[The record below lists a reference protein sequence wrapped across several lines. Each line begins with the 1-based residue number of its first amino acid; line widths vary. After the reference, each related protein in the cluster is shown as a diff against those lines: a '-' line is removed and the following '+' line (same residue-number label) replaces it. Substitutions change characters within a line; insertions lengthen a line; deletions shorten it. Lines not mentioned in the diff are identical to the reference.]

1 MTQTKPSLLIV
12 EDNEL
17 NRDILKEI
25 LQNDYRLFLAEN
37 GMEGLRL
44 LRQHSADIALI
55 LLDLEMPVMNGYD
68 VLKAVRLDP
77 ELIRIPIVIITANDS
92 IEEEVR
98 CLKLGARDFI
108 RKPFNST
115 VAKLRIKS
123 LINMQKSVDTLSKVE
138 IDAET
143 DVYTFSAFLYYAKEL
158 LRNNPRTSY
167 TLSIT
172 HIKGFRGMRSLLGE
186 EAMEYV
192 KKEAA
197 FLRDCM
203 PAGSVCGRF
212 FLERF
217 IVLSPMLPY
226 GKEDRMEIYKDLSRK
241 ISANTNAK
249 IKIGVL
255 ENVDREKDL
264 TSLIEQAN
272 AALNSIQD
280 LYHTDI
286 CFVEP
291 DLIKQ
296 LENRYQIER
305 EMDNALKQGQFKIYF
320 QPKHRSDDGM
330 LIGAEA
336 LLRWI
341 HPELGFISPAVFIPV
356 FEQTGFIVDVDI
368 YAWEEVCRCQRK
380 WTDDGLNVVP
390 ISVNTS
396 RFDYT
401 IGDFH
406 EKLLEPIA
414 RHGVPNNLLH
424 IEVTESLLAELTKE
438 ALATLHSLR
447 DKGIKIELDDFGTG
461 YSSPQALVELPIDI
475 VKLDMSFV
483 RKLDDPR
490 EQQLMKGCVFLFKS
504 LNLESVA
511 EGVETEET
519 RRMIADFGIDCIQ
532 GYYFSKPLPA
542 EEFEE
547 YLRCHSWC

>member
-1 MTQTKPSLLIV
+1 MTQKRHSLLIV

-25 LQNDYRLFLAEN
+25 LHDEYKLYLAEN
-37 GMEGLRL
+37 GLEGLRL
-44 LRQHSADIALI
+44 LRQHSADIGLI

-92 IEEEVR
+92 VEEEVR

-115 VAKLRIKS
+115 VAKLRISS
-123 LINMQKSVDTLSKVE
+123 LLNMQKSADALTKVE

-143 DVYTFSAFLYYAKEL
+143 GVYTFSAFLYYAKEM
-158 LRNNPRTSY
+158 LRNNPRTCY
-167 TLSIT
+167 TISIT

-192 KKEAA
+192 KKEASI
-197 FLRDCM
+197 LHDSM

-226 GKEDRMEIYKDLSRK
+226 GKDDRLEIYKNLARQLS
-241 ISANTNAK
+241 SSTNTK

-255 ENVDREKDL
+255 ENVDHEKDL

-291 DLIKQ
+291 ELIKQ

-305 EMDNALKQGQFKIYF
+305 EMDNALKEGQFKIYF
-320 QPKHRSDDGM
+320 QPKHRSTDGK

-341 HPELGFISPAVFIPV
+341 HPELGFISPAVFIPI
-356 FEQTGFIVDVDI
+356 FEHTGFVVDVDSFV
-368 YAWEEVCRCQRK
+368 WDEVCRCQRQ
-380 WTDDGLNVVP
+380 WADEGLNVVP

-401 IGDFH
+401 TADFG
-406 EKLLEPIA
+406 ERLLEPIA
-414 RHGVPNNLLH
+414 RYEVPTNMLH

-438 ALATLHSLR
+438 ALETLHSFR
-447 DKGIKIELDDFGTG
+447 AKGIKIELDDFGTG

-490 EQQLMKGCVFLFKS
+490 EQQLMKGCVYLFKS

-519 RRMIADFGIDCIQ
+519 RKMIADFGIDSIQ
-532 GYYFSKPLPA
+532 GYYYSKPLPA
-542 EEFEE
+542 EDFEI
-547 YLRCHSWC
+547 YLRNHSWC